1 MSTRDFMPDPARL
14 TAAAG
19 VRLGTEPGVRLTTKR

>member
-1 MSTRDFMPDPARL
+1 MPTVANAVASGSTAATAVVQRL

-19 VRLGTEPGVRLTTKR
+19 VR